1 MGKALRAWQDTQYVL
16 PLFDKR
22 VSDAWRNLQRQM
34 VRWAAKG
41 YRAELTGGGRAVNEA
56 YRQGIRRA
64 GDERL
69 LGSSELVERTLKAA
83 GEAYDRRMRL
93 HSAGIDLSVVIEAVC
108 RYFGL

>member
-1 MGKALRAWQDTQYVL
+1 MPGGTFNGRWLDGPQRVIVL
-16 PLFDKR
+16 
-22 VSDAWRNLQRQM
+22 
-34 VRWAAKG
+34 
-41 YRAELTGGGRAVNEA
+41 ELTGGGRAVNEA

-108 RYFGL
+108 RYFGLEQKKLAGPTKQVKTA